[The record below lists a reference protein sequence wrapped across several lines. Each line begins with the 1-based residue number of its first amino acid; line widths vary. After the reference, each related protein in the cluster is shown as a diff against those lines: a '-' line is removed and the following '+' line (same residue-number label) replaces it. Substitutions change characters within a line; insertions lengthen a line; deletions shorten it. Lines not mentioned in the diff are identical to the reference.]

1 MIKKF
6 SIRNGAKYFSLGI
19 FQNCLVFIPD
29 KKYIKYFNGTD
40 EIYSWKSNG
49 MSEDSIEN
57 ITNQTTFL
65 LQLFVNHYILPDIN
79 FK

>member
-6 SIRNGAKYFSLGI
+6 TILNGAKYFPLGI

-57 ITNQTTFL
+57 ITNQTTFF
-65 LQLFVNHYILPDIN
+65 LQLFVSHYILPDVN